1 MVQILICLVSILTY
15 GLAPFGFSYS
25 LRKGFATTTNLEKRF
40 ITYPVK
46 QVEYFTLIFI
56 NGTLV

>member
-46 QVEYFTLIFI
+46 QVE
-56 NGTLV
+56 